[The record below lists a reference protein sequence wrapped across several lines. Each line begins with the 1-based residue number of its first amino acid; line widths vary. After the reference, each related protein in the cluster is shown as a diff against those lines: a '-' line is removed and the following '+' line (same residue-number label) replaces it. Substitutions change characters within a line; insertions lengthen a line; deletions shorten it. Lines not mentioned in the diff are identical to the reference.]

1 MCLVETVYS
10 KKKDAPRSLLDAIVG
25 DTERRV
31 ESKRVEQVVASG
43 SVDEDLRQ
51 ALEVRAS

>member
-1 MCLVETVYS
+1 MYS

>member
-1 MCLVETVYS
+1 MYS

-51 ALEVRAS
+51 ALEVCAS